1 MNKGG
6 KKEWELNLAEE
17 VLLQSFKQPADGD
30 EAQWNLTGA
39 FLNLGLLPVNFS
51 LQQFQTWYPAGDH
64 KKANDFLTKQTALY
78 LILPE

>member
-6 KKEWELNLAEE
+6 KKNENWIWEE

-30 EAQWNLTGA
+30 EAQWNLTRA